1 MSNVYHKDVNNPQFN
16 QSEHDSSAGIIE
28 RRQNVNRLPCFVRAH
43 LEPVPLPKPVFK
55 KTSVDPEIPQFK
67 WEDLG
72 NKEKIGRGSFG
83 AVYRTSLGEKELVV
97 KKLFCAGDEDSQKEF
112 LKEAKLVISLKHD
125 NVVQLK
131 AICLQPLCYSVGV
144 RLLRLSV
151 F

>member
-1 MSNVYHKDVNNPQFN
+1 MF
-16 QSEHDSSAGIIE
+16 
-28 RRQNVNRLPCFVRAH
+28 
-43 LEPVPLPKPVFK
+43 PLPKPVLK

-72 NKEKIGRGSFG
+72 NKEEIGRGSFG

-97 KKLFCAGDEDSQKEF
+97 KKLFCAGDEDSQKGISQRGEINDF
-112 LKEAKLVISLKHD
+112 SETRQRCPTESYLFAAK
-125 NVVQLK
+125 
-131 AICLQPLCYSVGV
+131 CYSLGV

>member
-1 MSNVYHKDVNNPQFN
+1 MSTIRNLTNHNMT
-16 QSEHDSSAGIIE
+16 AGARIIE

-83 AVYRTSLGEKELVV
+83 AVYRTSLGEKGLVV

-112 LKEAKLVISLKHD
+112 LKEKHD